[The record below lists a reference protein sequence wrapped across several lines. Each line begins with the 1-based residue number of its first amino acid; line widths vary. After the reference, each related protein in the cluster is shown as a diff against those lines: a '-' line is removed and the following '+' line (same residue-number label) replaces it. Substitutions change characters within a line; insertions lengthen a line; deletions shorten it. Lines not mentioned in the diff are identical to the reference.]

1 MNEGDK
7 ETARFRTNYVLKKPA
22 GQVVIDLMLQ
32 YVLAVLQWAGIA
44 SGWRGGIALF
54 QIIISRVGKAQHQA
68 VEVFVVDV
76 FLGKQLQHFVLNQQR
91 RREAQAAFSFK
102 HGPSNFP

>member
-1 MNEGDK
+1 MRIHDKNLLVLILLAMNEGDK

-44 SGWRGGIALF
+44 SGWRGGGTGMGRG
-54 QIIISRVGKAQHQA
+54 S
-68 VEVFVVDV
+68 
-76 FLGKQLQHFVLNQQR
+76 
-91 RREAQAAFSFK
+91 
-102 HGPSNFP
+102 